1 MVTRSKGMALNLKM
15 KDIAFCHPR
24 SKNRLAVS
32 DAILSQMYNLPGRK
46 KKKKNER
53 NLFLLFCP
61 NRNAQ
66 RGGDP
71 TQGGG
76 VLQIKCKVIK

>member
-46 KKKKNER
+46 KKKKMR
-53 NLFLLFCP
+53 GIYFCCSVQIEMHSVVEI
-61 NRNAQ
+61 RH
-66 RGGDP
+66 RE
-71 TQGGG
+71 G
-76 VLQIKCKVIK
+76 VCCK